1 VDEPEMSDSSEAEKL
16 DAGESEEIEESD
28 ESSEESADSGT
39 DTKVFPC
46 SAVPVMILYLT
57 MCR

>member
-1 VDEPEMSDSSEAEKL
+1 MSDSSEAEKL